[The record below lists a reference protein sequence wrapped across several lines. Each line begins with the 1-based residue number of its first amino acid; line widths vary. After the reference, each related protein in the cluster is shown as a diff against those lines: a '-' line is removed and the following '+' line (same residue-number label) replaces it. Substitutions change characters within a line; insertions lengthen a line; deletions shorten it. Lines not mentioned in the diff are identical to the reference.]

1 MNAAL
6 QPAGQKAATLL
17 EALPY
22 IRAWRDRTIVVK
34 VGGEA
39 LNDPRLAA
47 LVADDIALLVLVGVR
62 VVVVHGGGPQ
72 VTEAMETAGL
82 EPRFIDG
89 LRVTDAE
96 AMEIVRRVLIGSIN
110 NDLVA
115 RLSGAGIAPVGLSGA
130 DGHLFGAIP
139 VGGDDRPLGH
149 VGSVSSVDTSV
160 VDTLIARGYT
170 PVVASVA
177 TDARGRALNINAD
190 AVAGALAAAL
200 HAEKLVYLTN
210 VDGLYAD
217 LGDAGSLISEMKAS
231 ELQLLSHD
239 LSSGMGPKAR
249 SILAAL
255 DAGVGKA
262 HILDGRVAHALLLE
276 VFTDQGI
283 GTQVLP

>member
-1 MNAAL
+1 MRPAPE
-6 QPAGQKAATLL
+6 PAGQKAATLL

-39 LNDPRLAA
+39 LDDPALAG

-72 VTEAMETAGL
+72 VTEAMQASGL
-82 EPRFIDG
+82 EARFIDG
-89 LRVTDAE
+89 LRVTDGQ

-115 RLSGAGIAPVGLSGA
+115 RLSGAGIAAVGLSGA
-130 DGHLFGAIP
+130 DGGVFQAMP
-139 VGGDDRPLGH
+139 VGGDERPLGN
-149 VGSVSSVDTSV
+149 VGEISSVDTSV
-160 VDTLIARGYT
+160 LDTLLAEGYT
-170 PVVASVA
+170 PVIASVA
-177 TDARGRALNINAD
+177 TEREGGSLNINAD
-190 AVAGALAAAL
+190 EVAGSLAAAL
-200 HAEKLVYLTN
+200 HAEKLVFLTN

-217 LGDAGSLISEMKAS
+217 LGDSGSLISEMKAG
-231 ELQLLSHD
+231 ELRHLSMD

-262 HILDGRVAHALLLE
+262 HILDGRIAHALLLE
-276 VFTDQGI
+276 VFTDHGV